1 MPPLPPVPEDDEDL
15 DFYKILMTRWELP
28 RQPSCYVA
36 KTARGREKQ
45 LEKDLPWGMIPVEQH
60 AAFREAEAKQYKEH
74 LDRDALEPLPL
85 EAIMRDEPERI
96 LSALRLLRQGKEKGP
111 DGPLEAQGQAGDW
124 GTHGPRHWSGL
135 NTMAPTVSRQS
146 VLLLLQRAGRPMR
159 RHHGG
164 LLERRTLTRELY
176 LRQPRTGLGDLRP
189 NQLLRIKKGVSG
201 LVDSLHGWWER
212 VKDEVTS
219 LRPETEDGE
228 KFVEQ
233 CPLDPC
239 VFFVKNTPWMEHRRR

>member
-1 MPPLPPVPEDDEDL
+1 MVMSCAAEDKCARWQSRGAKGPQDGIPVPPLPPVPEDDEDL

-96 LSALRLLRQGKEKGP
+96 LSARFAYCDKERRKGP
-111 DGPLEAQGQAGDW
+111 TVPWRHKARLVIGGHMDPDIGQ
-124 GTHGPRHWSGL
+124 GL

-159 RHHGG
+159 ATS
-164 LLERRTLTRELY
+164 RR
-176 LRQPRTGLGDLRP
+176 P
-189 NQLLRIKKGVSG
+189 S
-201 LVDSLHGWWER
+201 
-212 VKDEVTS
+212 
-219 LRPETEDGE
+219 
-228 KFVEQ
+228 
-233 CPLDPC
+233 
-239 VFFVKNTPWMEHRRR
+239 

>member
-124 GTHGPRHWSGL
+124 GTHGPRHWSGAQHYGAYGLKAICVATVAKGWKAYAGDITAAFL
-135 NTMAPTVSRQS
+135 NGGPSPENFIFGSLAQGWATCVPTNSFVSR
-146 VLLLLQRAGRPMR
+146 
-159 RHHGG
+159 
-164 LLERRTLTRELY
+164 REY
-176 LRQPRTGLGDLRP
+176 P
-189 NQLLRIKKGVSG
+189 V
-201 LVDSLHGWWER
+201 W
-212 VKDEVTS
+212 
-219 LRPETEDGE
+219 
-228 KFVEQ
+228 
-233 CPLDPC
+233 
-239 VFFVKNTPWMEHRRR
+239 